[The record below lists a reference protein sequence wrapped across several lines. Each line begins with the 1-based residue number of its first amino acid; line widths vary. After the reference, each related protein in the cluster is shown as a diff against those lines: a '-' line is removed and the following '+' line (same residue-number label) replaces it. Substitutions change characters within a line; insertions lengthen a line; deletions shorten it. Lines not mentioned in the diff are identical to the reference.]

1 MSGPEA
7 FEDLRRFAERLAIR
21 AGAITLGYFQSGIAV
36 ETKLD
41 RTPVT
46 RADREAEAAIAEEIL
61 ASYPDHAILG
71 EESGYRGGSG
81 EYTWVIDP
89 IDGTK
94 SFIAGVPLYTVLIA
108 LVSGVFDGSQPVSSD
123 RVLVGVVHAP
133 AARETVSAVRG
144 GGAFWTSAAGS
155 GPARV
160 GAPTATGDARIA
172 TTDFG
177 SLMRRRPRLSA
188 AIGESGAMTRTW
200 GDAYGYLLV
209 ATGRLDA
216 MIDPVMNPWDVAP
229 LPVIIEEAGGVL
241 TDLRGER
248 VVGDSTIAAT
258 PTLHSDLMRFA

>member
-1 MSGPEA
+1 MSGSATLEQ
-7 FEDLRRFAERLAIR
+7 LRRFAERLAIR

-36 ETKLD
+36 ETKSD

-46 RADREAEAAIAEEIL
+46 RADREAEAEIAREIHE
-61 ASYPDHAILG
+61 SYPDHAILG
-71 EESGYRGGSG
+71 EESGYRAGSG
-81 EYTWVIDP
+81 DYTWVIDP

-108 LVSGVFDGSQPVSSD
+108 LISGVFDGSQPVASD

-133 AARETVSAVRG
+133 AARETVSAAR
-144 GGAFWTSAAGS
+144 GS
-155 GPARV
+155 GAVWSSSAGCKPARV
-160 GAPTATGDARIA
+160 AAAVPAGDARIA

-177 SLMRRRPRLSA
+177 SLIRRRPRLAA

-209 ATGRLDA
+209 ATGRIDA

-241 TDLRGER
+241 TDLGGDR
-248 VVGDSTIAAT
+248 VVGESTIAA
-258 PTLHSDLMRFA
+258 